1 MLTKLMKHDIKN
13 MGRLLLPLNAI
24 VLLMTL
30 AGVILRA
37 TGLFDLEN
45 VGPLLG
51 ILLTTYV
58 IGMAVIAVVS
68 YFYPIIH
75 YYRNLFSRQGYLTFT
90 LPVSTWKILLSKT
103 VVGFGWYLVKITV
116 ALFSV
121 WAITGFMRIP
131 SHYLANI
138 NMYLMREIEMTFST
152 LVTWTVVVMLTSL
165 LWSLLTAYFSISIG
179 QLYAKHKIIAS
190 VVAYVAIYT
199 LMQILVT
206 IVLLPFLMTGAMVNG
221 PGVHTVV
228 SVSFYST
235 LIFTIVFSILFYI
248 FSGIIIKKKV
258 NLD

>member
-1 MLTKLMKHDIKN
+1 MLGKLMKHDMKN

-37 TGLFDLEN
+37 TGLFELEN
-45 VGPLLG
+45 AGPLLG

-58 IGMAVIAVVS
+58 IGMVVIAVVS

-90 LPVSTWKILLSKT
+90 LPVSTWKILFSKT
-103 VVGFGWYLVKITV
+103 IVGYGWYLVNIGV

-121 WAITGFMRIP
+121 WAITGFLRIP
-131 SHYLANI
+131 STYIVNI
-138 NMYLMREIEMTFST
+138 NDSLMRETGMTFST
-152 LVTWTVVVMLTSL
+152 LMGWVIVVALISL
-165 LWSLLTAYFSISIG
+165 LWSLLTAYFSISVG

-190 VVAYVAIYT
+190 VVAYIAIYT
-199 LMQILVT
+199 VMQILVT
-206 IVLLPFLMTGAMVNG
+206 IVLLPFLLRGAMLYG
-221 PGVHTVV
+221 PSVHTVV
-228 SVSFYST
+228 SASFYST
-235 LIFTIVFSILFYI
+235 LIFSILFSVLFYL
-248 FSGIIIKKKV
+248 FSGLIIKKKV

>member
-1 MLTKLMKHDIKN
+1 MLGKLMKHDMKN

-30 AGVILRA
+30 AGIILRA

-90 LPVSTWKILLSKT
+90 LPVSTWKILFSKT
-103 VVGFGWYLVKITV
+103 VIGFGWYLVNIGV

-121 WAITGFMRIP
+121 WAITGFLRIP
-131 SHYLANI
+131 STHMANMNHYL
-138 NMYLMREIEMTFST
+138 MQEIGMTFNT
-152 LVTWTVVVMLTSL
+152 LMGWVIGIGLISL
-165 LWSLLTAYFSISIG
+165 LWSLLTAYFSISVG
-179 QLYAKHKIIAS
+179 QLYAKYKIIAS
-190 VVAYVAIYT
+190 IVAYIAIYT
-199 LMQILVT
+199 VMQILVT
-206 IVLLPFLMTGAMVNG
+206 IVLIPFIISE
-221 PGVHTVV
+221 PGVQTVV
-228 SVSFYST
+228 SVSFYGT
-235 LIFTIVFSILFYI
+235 LISTIVFSILFYI
-248 FSGIIIKKKV
+248 FSGVIIKKKV

>member
-1 MLTKLMKHDIKN
+1 MLGKLMKHDIKN

-30 AGVILRA
+30 IGIILRA
-37 TGLFDLEN
+37 TGLFHLEN

-51 ILLTTYV
+51 ILLTTYIVGMVV
-58 IGMAVIAVVS
+58 IVVVS

-103 VVGFGWYLVKITV
+103 VVGFGWYLVNIGV
-116 ALFSV
+116 AIFSV
-121 WAITGFMRIP
+121 WAITGFLRIP
-131 SHYLANI
+131 SDYLANI
-138 NMYLMREIEMTFST
+138 NSYLVGEVGMSFST
-152 LVTWTVVVMLTSL
+152 LMGWTVGITLTSL
-165 LWSLLTAYFSISIG
+165 LWSLLTAYFSVSIG

-190 VVAYVAIYT
+190 VVAYIAIYIVMQT
-199 LMQILVT
+199 LIT
-206 IVLLPFLMTGAMVNG
+206 IVILPFLFRGVVAGG
-221 PGVHTVV
+221 PSIHTVV

-235 LIFTIVFSILFYI
+235 FIFTIVFSALFFI